1 MSIFETLKPY
11 LLDTPRPLI
20 GAETIQLILIREIH
34 DFTVLRTEESRELNT
49 VHTPLSIKDK
59 TSTRRVAFL
68 ASKQKAAETRELE
81 HILRTA
87 TNAAGIKVEEC
98 YLKDNLCLTCPRCA
112 LFGATS
118 TESGRADKS
127 NIKHRIEYSTAFSL
141 LPFEDISSAIT
152 FNAIDDKTTTTGQ
165 ALGTRFS
172 VSPATIFPSIITL
185 KSITKEELILAIKFL
200 LSCKSYGAE
209 SRIGGDIRNTI
220 MAVVAGWEE
229 IITSLEL
236 TLELYDRKDNI
247 SFEVIHDIL
256 ETSYLPLAGNKNKVM
271 ILGKEEVGSL
281 LSECINID
289 IDKQFLDKAYS
300 QVKEYKKIQSNNK

>member
-1 MSIFETLKPY
+1 MNILQTLRPY
-11 LLDTPRPLI
+11 LLDTPKPLI

-49 VHTPLSIKDK
+49 VHTPLSITDK
-59 TSTRRVAFL
+59 RSIRRVAFL
-68 ASKQKAAETRELE
+68 GSKQKAAETRELE

-87 TNAAGIKVEEC
+87 TNSINMNVKEC
-98 YLKDNLCLTCPRCA
+98 YLKDNLCLECPRCA

-118 TESGRADKS
+118 TESGRADKA

-141 LPFEDISSAIT
+141 LPFEDISSEIT
-152 FNAIDDKTTTTGQ
+152 FNAIDDKTITTGQ

-185 KSITKEELILAIKFL
+185 KSVTQNELILAIKLL

-209 SRIGGDIRNTI
+209 SRIGGNIRNSI

-236 TLELYDRKDNI
+236 TLELYDKKDNI
-247 SFEVIHDIL
+247 SGEVIRSIL
-256 ETSYLPLAGNKNKVM
+256 KNKYLPLAANSSKVKVLTTEEAEELISECTGM
-271 ILGKEEVGSL
+271 ELGKE
-281 LSECINID
+281 
-289 IDKQFLDKAYS
+289 FLQKSYDDVRKY
-300 QVKEYKKIQSNNK
+300 KEIQSGK